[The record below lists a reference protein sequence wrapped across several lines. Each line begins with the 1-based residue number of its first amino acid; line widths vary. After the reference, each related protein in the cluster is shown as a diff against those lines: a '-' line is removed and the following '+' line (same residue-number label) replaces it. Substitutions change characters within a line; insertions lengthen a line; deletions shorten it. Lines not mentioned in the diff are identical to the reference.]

1 MSVSRD
7 FEELFACFN
16 AREVKA
22 LVVGAYAVAF
32 HAKPRFTKDLD
43 VWVEATEEN
52 ARRLLQALEDFG
64 FGGLGLVPGD
74 FTVTGRIVQLG
85 YPPNRIDLLTS
96 LAGLEFA
103 AAWDARVEGLYG
115 DQPVSYLGRADLVR
129 NKQTVGRAQDRVD
142 LAALGAAD
150 DLDSRKE

>member
-1 MSVSRD
+1 VSRD

-43 VWVEATEEN
+43 VWVEPEEEN
-52 ARRLLQALEDFG
+52 ARRLVQALEDFG
-64 FGGLGLVPGD
+64 FGGLGLVPDD
-74 FTVTGRIVQLG
+74 FTTPGRIVQLG

-96 LAGLEFA
+96 LSGLDFA
-103 AAWDARVEGLYG
+103 AAWEARVEGLYG

-129 NKQTVGRAQDRVD
+129 NKRAAGRAQDRID
-142 LAALGAAD
+142 LTALGVAED
-150 DLDSRKE
+150 PDGRE